1 MLKKI
6 FRLKELE
13 VKKVL
18 LKWEPFFSY
27 WIVINYMKNYSN
39 NNKFWI
45 VISSDSVNNNV
56 TRVFFR
62 RRFYDLI
69 KNISSNSGYDMVF
82 VVKKKTKLDKKDLT
96 VINNFDNDINFLIKK
111 VLDFKK

>member
-1 MLKKI
+1 
-6 FRLKELE
+6 
-13 VKKVL
+13 
-18 LKWEPFFSY
+18 
-27 WIVINYMKNYSN
+27 MKNYSN

-62 RRFYDLI
+62 RRFYDLM
-69 KNISSNSGYDMVF
+69 KNFSSNSGYDIVF